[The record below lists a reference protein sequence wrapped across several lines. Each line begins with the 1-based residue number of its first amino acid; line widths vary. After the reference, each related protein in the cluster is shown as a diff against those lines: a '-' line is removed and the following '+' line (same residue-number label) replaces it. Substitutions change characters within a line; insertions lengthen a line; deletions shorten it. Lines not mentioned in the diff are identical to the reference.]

1 MPNNS
6 ALTRW
11 FFVLASVAIISLIL
25 WNTYQFFNQLKEN
38 ERDKMLIWAA
48 AQEEVQRIDL
58 TQPDWNSKLVLDVL
72 QGNTSTPMILHTIK
86 EDVYTGNNVDPKL
99 VQDPKK
105 RAELIEQFSSEYV
118 PIEIEYDGEVLQ
130 TIYYGNSPIINKI
143 KYYPAVLIAI
153 IILFF
158 LAVFLFYQTSKSSEQ
173 NKLWAGMAKE
183 TAHQIG
189 TPLSSLVGW
198 TEILKDAD
206 VDRSYIMEMEKDI
219 ARLKTITER
228 FSKIGSVPNLDPED
242 IVAQTTM
249 AFDYLKS
256 RSSKLIQFELIK
268 PDRPIMVLLNT
279 QLYGWTIENL
289 VKNGIDAMKG
299 QGTIDVE
306 ILSTSKKALIRISDT
321 GKGIPS
327 RNYKKIFKPGYTTKK
342 RGWGLGLSLAKRI
355 VEEYHN
361 GRIYVLRSEK
371 DKGTTIEISLP
382 IQKQD

>member
-1 MPNNS
+1 
-6 ALTRW
+6 
-11 FFVLASVAIISLIL
+11 
-25 WNTYQFFNQLKEN
+25 
-38 ERDKMLIWAA
+38 
-48 AQEEVQRIDL
+48 
-58 TQPDWNSKLVLDVL
+58 
-72 QGNTSTPMILHTIK
+72 
-86 EDVYTGNNVDPKL
+86 
-99 VQDPKK
+99 
-105 RAELIEQFSSEYV
+105 
-118 PIEIEYDGEVLQ
+118 
-130 TIYYGNSPIINKI
+130 
-143 KYYPAVLIAI
+143 
-153 IILFF
+153 
-158 LAVFLFYQTSKSSEQ
+158 
-173 NKLWAGMAKE
+173 MAKE

-198 TEILKDAD
+198 TEILKDTD

-219 ARLKTITER
+219 TRLKTITER

-268 PDRPIMVLLNT
+268 PDQPILVLLNA

-321 GKGIPS
+321 RKGINS
-327 RNYKKIFKPGYTTKK
+327 RNYKKIFNPGYTTKQ

-355 VEEYHN
+355 VEEYHK

-371 DKGTTIEISLP
+371 EKGTTFEISLP
-382 IQKQD
+382 IHKQK